1 MQKGVREGLL
11 VIVDDQ
17 SPPGSWQRE
26 IDLMPW
32 KFSTPHE
39 ERIRMALVE
48 LRQRGL
54 SDIANLLEQEIV
66 SLRAK

>member
-54 SDIANLLEQEIV
+54 SDIANLLEREIV
-66 SLRAK
+66 SLRNK

>member
-1 MQKGVREGLL
+1 M
-11 VIVDDQ
+11 IVDDQ

>member
-1 MQKGVREGLL
+1 M
-11 VIVDDQ
+11 IVDDQ

-32 KFSTPHE
+32 RFNTPHE